1 MRLRDG
7 SVVAAL
13 LLSFSP
19 GPADDDS
26 SAFLTEPQAH
36 LAVSPIDRPSVA
48 VSADGRYIAFTS
60 HAALV
65 SADMNSY
72 ADVYVLDRT
81 TRKLMLETP
90 STDRDPDYASPHLSG
105 DGRWLIYEQTDG
117 HRGATRGLVIRD
129 RSTGSSRTV
138 GPPNAEPNGPS
149 RDGAISAD
157 GRTAVFTSAATN
169 LVDGPDLNG
178 TAEDVYRY
186 DVPSA
191 TICRISL
198 DQAGRQPASGAS
210 FAPTVSADGRYV
222 AFSSSAPLDGREVPA
237 RAQRPII
244 AVYVRDVTAATT
256 TRVSARSDGT
266 SPNASSYDGS
276 ISGDGRSV
284 AFVSDATDLVGHDAN
299 RASDIFLFDA
309 RTRTTTLVSRSEGG
323 GTANG
328 TSRQP
333 AMSLDGHVVTFQSD
347 ASDLTCSKRC
357 AAERRD
363 INLVS
368 DVFAYDVR
376 TRIVRRVS
384 TGARSWSEPSIG
396 PSIDGTGAV
405 IAFSSRHPRDS
416 LDDAND
422 YDLFVRL
429 PAK

>member
-1 MRLRDG
+1 MRLRDW

-13 LLSFSP
+13 LLVSAP

-36 LAVSPIDRPSVA
+36 LAMSPVDRPTVA

-60 HAALV
+60 HAALAA
-65 SADMNSY
+65 ADTNRY

-81 TRKLMLETP
+81 TREVVLETP
-90 STDRDPDYASPHLSG
+90 SPDSDPDYASPHLSG

-117 HRGATRGLVIRD
+117 ARGATRVLVLRD
-129 RSTGSSRTV
+129 RSTGISRTI
-138 GPPNAEPNGPS
+138 GPPNVQPNGSS
-149 RDGAISAD
+149 RDGFISAD
-157 GRTAVFTSAATN
+157 GGTVVFTSAATN
-169 LVDGPDLNG
+169 LVDGPDANG

-186 DVPSA
+186 DVRSA
-191 TICRISL
+191 TLSRVSL
-198 DQAGRQPASGAS
+198 DRAGRQPASGAS

-222 AFSSSAPLDGREVPA
+222 AFSSSAPLDGTEGPVRGQ
-237 RAQRPII
+237 RALI
-244 AVYVRDVTAATT
+244 AVYVRDLIAATT
-256 TRVSARSDGT
+256 TRVSTRADGT
-266 SPNASSYDGS
+266 PANASSYDGS

-284 AFVSDATDLVGHDAN
+284 AFVSDATNMVGHDGN

-309 RTRTTTLVSRSEGG
+309 GTRTTTLVSRSEAG

-333 AMSLDGHVVTFQSD
+333 AMSLDGRVVTFQSD

-363 INLVS
+363 INLVP

-376 TRIVRRVS
+376 THVIRRIS
-384 TGARSWSEPSIG
+384 SGARSWSEPSIG
-396 PSIDGTGAV
+396 PSIDATGAV

-416 LDDAND
+416 SDDAND

-429 PAK
+429 PPK